1 MPNEKKYLIQIDGI
15 EGQSVKDSAWW
26 NDYKDDLHK
35 NYNPTVF
42 EISDYDEN
50 DTLDTDQYMISING
64 MDGSSVKDAA
74 WWNDYKDDFMSKYGD
89 KAVVKRV
96 RYVDYWYDKAND
108 DKAAIASRE
117 KEIDDLRK
125 QQSSTQRWT
134 PEYNEFEKQ
143 ISDKQMQ
150 IINYEESYKNNPR
163 VVEAEK
169 AYAEEY
175 AAAQEEYDKNYPN
188 LLKQEL
194 QEAKESRAK
203 KRYAPDVFPSLAKDK
218 KIDIDL
224 DENSKF
230 KLDKEDRQSNAERKL
245 EIPEE
250 LQKEVRKDLQ
260 ANTALSKQEIDD
272 IVSGKTN
279 IPIESSENLDSA
291 QHFID
296 AYDYLVNNKSSIA
309 QGIWYSVWED
319 VNKNDIDN
327 VYNVLKKLEDEF
339 GNINDVSDEQIA
351 SALSESEAILLK
363 TYFLLSEEEQNVSG
377 AFKGGEI
384 AGESIKIAGEMALWS
399 AITALTSGAAAPAA
413 GAAMSVSLGGKVLKI
428 GQKLLSALG
437 KWSIKSGMTG
447 LAKGGLKAVGG
458 LTKAVGKYA
467 LKSAPFTLLAP
478 TTYKHVSEKQLQ
490 IDDDG
495 RLMDSRADVAKYF
508 MEDWIENFTEFSGE
522 GFADLF
528 KYIGKGVSKFPG
540 IGKLATAIGD
550 SGFGNKMK
558 WLYNTKGVQA
568 LKNLGFHGMP
578 AEILEELEGA
588 VLNELAGFD
597 DEAIENFFDKDNLGT
612 MLIGF
617 APMTLFGAGV
627 STVSMASAVRNL
639 SKSEKALMTAL
650 SSTMSEEKIS
660 SMQSEIMEAKT
671 AGEISEI
678 YKKYTKGAKL
688 TKEQVATMLKYG
700 ENAARYNTLLA
711 NREDLNVDEVKSI
724 NSPYDIGFSMT
735 EGDLYDVNEAEQAA
749 RQAVIDTGIFDES
762 GETEESAN
770 EFLDMSSID
779 LFQFI
784 EDNKS
789 NLTEEQTLAINQLAT
804 AKSISEG
811 LNDRL
816 SLGMEAAIANSLKI
830 SNDAS
835 ENGFITVGIHGVV
848 TDGVYKEEAVYVK
861 GNVKINNGTIS
872 NTSAMGSFP
881 VEVVNV
887 ATGEV
892 KIVDAN
898 ELHGLSKE
906 SIEDFNSKLTSAA
919 KSTYAGRWNEQMNTK
934 SSASKLRD
942 VEQYVGQKVYIDT
955 PNGGM
960 SEVEIQ
966 QILPNGEV
974 LIKGKKGDLGG
985 QSTIR
990 MKADELYDSISRD
1003 SNGNIITVEQ
1013 TQQAP
1018 VVEDTQDSVEP
1029 VTDFRGETFNIIL
1042 NNTPVEVEVLSQ
1054 DDSSKTV
1061 RYQYKDA
1068 NNRTKIGSST
1078 IAEFESAMKQYEESV
1093 SQQNNTPV
1101 EETTENETIN
1111 EDPVNETQAEDI
1123 DWDALYES
1131 DKNAYLAEL
1140 QKEFGEEAIDVLKE
1154 EIADAQKK
1162 IKKLSNK
1169 ETKTQ
1174 AERIKNRKEKKRLQE
1189 RINEL
1194 NGMIEKLSPSELSLF
1209 NEELEP
1215 NKELQSEETP
1225 VAETHETTKPA
1236 VLNGV
1241 VLEEPKRTEVKRPRG
1256 VKPINAAE
1264 LAAQE
1269 LSSNTVNGGI
1279 KLTKESFFKHT
1290 GYGVEDANA
1299 FKGIF
1304 RLAENGGMSLEEA
1317 GERLM
1322 EIDSEYGYNLL
1333 DHNDPMAGVNAI
1345 LEAIGANRTM
1355 SDLRSYAARNRQ
1367 AELQKEADALYGYL
1381 YEQYEQMLDEVHR
1394 NEIFGEELEAVTALT
1409 EEEYNELNAIFAE
1422 ETIDYGTEHIE
1433 GESDTLH
1440 ETEDFGDL
1448 PVAEGEV
1455 SGAVEGSNQVL
1466 QEAQPVHTRGEGSA
1480 EGSGAGNEVSGENAD
1495 SSVLNGSSST
1505 EELVSSIEGD
1515 MPDFTGAEY
1524 KAPSAPKA
1532 VADPIAEAQKRE
1544 KSLVS
1549 QLERPEIGHTQ
1560 KQDLAYNAG
1569 RAVADMFAT
1578 RAEYEAYEEVAADLG
1593 DYIEDFDRGVE
1604 ESFASRKQYQIGNL
1618 AISESEAT
1626 KLATDVVM
1634 QSIANAN
1641 IEAVVVTNEQVLQ
1654 VIESQKAKDSDF
1666 FGTSDGTVYGWTDGK
1681 KIYLTSAGINPNTPI
1696 HEYTHLWANAM
1707 MRKNAEGWNSVK
1719 SLLKNTPVWKEVM
1732 NDSNYGNIHNNEDLV
1747 ASEVLSRISGEQN
1760 AAKLEEVAQK
1770 MVNEAKGTMRKAEAR
1785 GLIQNI
1791 KDALNKFWNW
1801 VGTELFGIK
1810 KFESVSQV
1818 TDRVLWDFVNN
1829 TELADAVNNISSV
1842 NQPKTKEGAISDAD
1856 LGITSTPTQIQFSIS
1871 KNNQQLIDKWL
1882 GARTDLSENERRAF
1896 MLYINDREPKQQ
1908 LAMARWIA
1916 RGMMRIPED
1925 LSIVDQAFTLA
1936 NKMKVDPMTFET
1948 PAAIVKEYNDRFGET
1963 KNSGT
1968 TDYLSPD
1975 DARFN
1980 GILTNKTDMGNGI
1993 VVYDVQNDM
2002 TGRDAV
2008 REIMND
2014 HLGKEFNCWCLLY
2027 ANAEGVATANSEQ
2040 MWWSYNGTQKKV
2052 AFKDGVI
2059 CAFCA
2064 STGKSSEWWDLQDIS
2079 HGKNIPFESKI
2090 EGDVLGRSTMCELK
2104 NGSVAPVKGSKIFK
2118 GNRKNGTYEEWSSM
2132 DPHSLTLR
2140 TERKGG
2146 KDNGMTEKWDGNGNL
2161 IYKGRYKRGT
2171 KEGKHM
2177 SFRPDGFVLSE
2188 ATYKDDFPI
2197 GDVVEYHNNGQ
2208 LANKGHYNKAG
2219 RRDGEFTKYDENG
2232 NVIFHA
2238 NYVDGFLV
2246 GERISVEGSNRD
2258 VTFGELEESDGFY
2271 YHIIREGSPKS
2282 PISSYTKIDKTTR
2295 KPSESI
2301 HIHRKPARLFGL
2313 IKAKVDYVSLKFNGE
2328 NIVIDSSGKVLEVS
2342 NKNIDVVASGNGIIV
2357 NVVENDSNVA
2367 TAYYFEKGKLK
2378 TVDGSSATKEQI
2390 AHAKEIGLHESAQDI
2405 LSHAKERAKE
2415 IYDNIMSSSE
2425 KVFGNRAEYQ
2435 IGEQMKEGSEAW
2447 QRAAETVIS
2456 LLENS
2461 GINVVRLSNEQLN
2474 NLIATNPKLK
2484 SLETEEGT
2492 IYGWTDGKNIY
2503 LTEAGINPNTP
2514 IHEYTHIWA
2523 RAMMKQNP
2531 KGWNSIKGLLKG
2543 TDIWDEVI
2551 NDPNYSN
2558 IKNNEDAVASE
2569 ALSRLSGS
2577 QNAAKMEQMAQ
2588 QMIDEAKGTGQKLK
2602 ARGLIQNI
2610 KDALNKFWSWVGKH
2624 FFEIENF
2631 NSIDEVTDRVLYDLV
2646 NQTDL
2651 GELAEGRTEYSKKSY
2666 GKGKGY
2672 GQKNNFTQEFLDDV
2686 YDRVLSKYHFEKA
2699 SSPYVYM
2706 NGYIM
2711 RIDVPSTED
2720 LKRYRNIDKTDGFG
2734 IRSATFVGNI
2744 TEKQFNEVVDEYEQG
2759 VSRTPRGISELAE
2772 TYSEVGGDSINSDN
2786 VNIEDSETDINN
2798 DRLHRQTQSQKESAK
2813 QGTFVKSSNS
2823 YLRASRIDSGISLA
2837 SSVGTFH
2844 HSGILAKLYAEYM
2857 DAVERGKKVRAENIV
2872 EDAAAQTGYTEEVY
2886 HGTPRYGFTEF
2897 ESHRPSGA
2905 IFTTTARNTAANYG
2919 GDGKY
2924 ASVRRIN
2931 KGLKEVKS
2939 TQDVLD
2945 NAKSRFDQD
2954 WRLATQ
2960 QERDA
2965 TILRVETEAKSV
2977 LEKIQELDTNL
2988 SNLPANVQES
2998 LSWMADMIYT
3008 AAEGRQNGNEG
3019 NALSNLLKDGYKRF
3033 KESREFARQWIREHY
3048 NELTPEQE
3056 RYWSYINGFKVGD
3069 IAIEAGYSMA
3079 QAVSDSEIATVDGK
3093 SFLFIDDLN
3102 ERTQEDKNVGTY
3114 KLFGNLGSNPLVIE
3128 AGKKNWFD
3136 LDFNGMKTT
3145 DSIAEWAK
3153 ENGYTSV
3160 VFKNIYDYGDL
3171 SDVKVFFDSSQLKS
3185 ADPIT
3190 YDNEGNI
3197 IPLSERF
3204 NLEENDIRYRKADAQ
3219 NAAVDYLVGDS
3230 RNEVIE
3236 RAVNEEASKLG
3247 VKVTFKTR
3255 EQMEKGHENDKG
3267 YYNTKTGEIVICTEN
3282 NASISDAIQTI
3293 LHEAVAHKGLRQLMG
3308 DKFNQF
3314 IDRVYN
3320 SLDAKTK
3327 AEVDAL
3333 AEKEYDGNTAVAMEE
3348 YMAKLAESENFS
3360 EQTIWEKI
3368 KTIFNNII
3376 NTLLGRND
3384 IKLGDSEL
3392 RYLLGASYNNMVNP
3406 NGMMTLEG
3414 WAKDMLMRENYGI
3427 NEVNTATPDIL
3438 SRTGID
3444 VTEVSRETAKQV
3456 YDRVVNE
3463 NWQEVQRQFQD
3474 AYQPV
3479 RIAIDAIQQETGNV
3493 PIEDYENYLLIQNQA
3508 SSRSRVETDNFKRQY
3523 YTPILDSIDAIIN
3536 SLIEARGLKNN
3547 KANRAELYKEV
3558 RQYLIAKHGLERNK
3572 YYQEHKEEY
3581 RDYSGLTSLFGL
3593 DSSEVEAAEEEAM
3606 ALVDEFES
3614 SLGRT
3619 NNEDGEM
3626 ISQGELV
3633 EALWNKINAATDK
3646 TLRHSYE
3653 CGIISRQQYN
3663 DIKSMFEF
3671 YIPLRGFDETTAED
3685 VYSYARFEGNRFNPA
3700 VKTAEGRTSLADDPI
3715 ATIMNMAESEIAQGN
3730 KNRAKQALYSYLLN
3744 RNVTDENGN
3753 QQQNSLMQIE
3763 SVWYVKS
3770 KDAEGNEVYQI
3781 AAPNH
3786 DAGETYEEFEQRMA
3800 DMAADGEAFKS
3811 EKGKVNVGMRF
3822 QQPSNANAHY
3832 IYLKVNGVEKAI
3844 YVNGDPKAANAI
3856 NGKYPK
3862 KDPATFAK
3870 MRNLNR
3876 LISSTFTN
3884 YSLEFTVRNLFRDAI
3899 YSRVNVFVKESDP
3912 AYRKKFRRNWRHN
3925 LFTMIG
3931 MISKY
3936 KSGKFDNAELNEN
3949 EAMFVEFMENGGQ
3962 TGYTLINS
3970 VENHKKEL
3978 EKSLERMRK
3987 GKKNSIKNSSKFMV
4001 LLNGIELLNE
4011 ASELVTRFAAYKTSR
4026 EMGRGVVSSV
4036 NDAKEISVNFNTKGA
4051 QDGDGALGLISRY
4064 LGAAKYFFNASVQGV
4079 QNLNAMMKKGKG
4091 KFCGVACGTM
4101 AFGALMPMINSALA
4115 GMLGYGDDDEY
4126 WNIPEYDRQN
4136 NICIMTGGGKYI
4148 KIPLPIGFREMF
4160 GIGDIIAAGLYDKR
4174 FDRDML
4180 SVAADIA
4187 NKIGSIVLPV
4197 NPLEGPANEL
4207 SFVESAVT
4215 FLAPDAADFAVQSLI
4230 NKDFKGDPLQK
4241 EYGYNEHDPEWTK
4254 AFANNPSWLKG
4265 ACKWLYEV
4273 CPHIDWSPEH
4283 IDNGLSNLFG
4293 GIYSLTKK
4301 TANVID
4307 KIWNYEEFKTSEIPV
4322 VGVVFGEGADDN
4334 GRYLNSAYW
4343 EMNDYYEERVAEVK
4357 RVAKAFGYT
4366 LDDVYK
4372 RVPEG
4377 KPRVGEHHP
4386 EMSKIYNDSYFDFD
4400 WMQEWYLGNNGETTV
4415 KHGAKVKTDGLSQI
4429 KNDIKKLEK
4438 EINGNKDGMPTKKQE
4453 KDLAKLTTKYN
4464 EMFESFVNDMMELD

>member
-50 DTLDTDQYMISING
+50 DALDTDQYMISING

-125 QQSSTQRWT
+125 QQSDTQRWT
-134 PEYNEFEKQ
+134 PEYNAFEGEIAKKQ
-143 ISDKQMQ
+143 TQLISLQNAYD
-150 IINYEESYKNNPR
+150 NNPR
-163 VVEAEK
+163 VIEQKELEEQARKEYEAN
-169 AYAEEY
+169 AHNILRDRIAEESENKIG
-175 AAAQEEYDKNYPN
+175 AELRDKEELYLTPEERRERMKMQAETADSSF
-188 LLKQEL
+188 
-194 QEAKESRAK
+194 ESRDNTRVDFARYEGKHMMSQGGMPAK
-203 KRYAPDVFPSLAKDK
+203 KS
-218 KIDIDL
+218 
-224 DENSKF
+224 
-230 KLDKEDRQSNAERKL
+230 
-245 EIPEE
+245 
-250 LQKEVRKDLQ
+250 
-260 ANTALSKQEIDD
+260 SKQYDY
-272 IVSGKTN
+272 
-279 IPIESSENLDSA
+279 LSA
-291 QHFID
+291 ATSFLD
-296 AYDYLVNNKSSIA
+296 AYDYLKNNRSSIA
-309 QGIWYSVWED
+309 QGMWYDIWESVGEEEYD
-319 VNKNDIDN
+319 A
-327 VYNVLKKLEDEF
+327 VYQVMKKLEDKL
-339 GNINDVSDEQIA
+339 GNLNEI
-351 SALSESEAILLK
+351 SAEKIDSILTEREKILLEAYFLVSEAEEK
-363 TYFLLSEEEQNVSG
+363 TSR
-377 AFKGGEI
+377 AFKGGQI
-384 AGESIKIAGEMALWS
+384 AGESALIAGEMLLWS
-399 AITALTSGAAAPAA
+399 AVTALTGGAAAPAA
-413 GAAMSVSLGGKVLKI
+413 VTVSLGKGAITIATNILK
-428 GQKLLSALG
+428 GVG
-437 KWSIKSGMTG
+437 KW
-447 LAKGGLKAVGG
+447 ALKN
-458 LTKAVGKYA
+458 A
-467 LKSAPFTLLAP
+467 LKSAVFTTLSP
-478 TTYKHVSEKQLQ
+478 TTYKHMAKNRLQ
-490 IDDDG
+490 IGEDGKLTDSSSDD
-495 RLMDSRADVAKYF
+495 LKSFAQSV
-508 MEDWIENFTEFSGE
+508 IENFTEFSGDGIVE
-522 GFADLF
+522 ALGF
-528 KYIGKGVSKFPG
+528 IGKATGKVASKTL
-540 IGKLATAIGD
+540 GKTTVGTKMMKAAKALGE
-550 SGFGNKMK
+550 SKLGEFGK
-558 WLYNTKGVQA
+558 WIHNSKGMQIVG
-568 LKNLGFHGMP
+568 NMGFHGLP
-578 AEILEELEGA
+578 AEILEEFEGA
-588 VLNELAGFD
+588 ILNEISGLD
-597 DEAIENFFDKDNLGT
+597 NQAIEQFFDEDNFG
-612 MLIGF
+612 MMIIGF
-617 APMTLFGAGV
+617 APMTLFGAGA
-627 STVSMASAVRNL
+627 SSVSMALVSRNL
-639 SKSEKALMTAL
+639 SKAERNLISELSPYVSEEELSNAISLAKNASTSVEISQAL
-650 SSTMSEEKIS
+650 S
-660 SMQSEIMEAKT
+660 
-671 AGEISEI
+671 
-678 YKKYTKGAKL
+678 
-688 TKEQVATMLKYG
+688 
-700 ENAARYNTLLA
+700 TL
-711 NREDLNVDEVKSI
+711 VKSGKI
-724 NSPYDIGFSMT
+724 TADKLGTITDFGKAVANYKSTFSGEYKNFQKEVEKLNEPYNVGQQMS
-735 EGDLYDVNEAEQAA
+735 EGDLYDVYENVEIGAQKVRESGLFD
-749 RQAVIDTGIFDES
+749 IMDES
-762 GETEESAN
+762 TQSPMFSEKIFELTSTELLSLMETQGKNIPENARKA
-770 EFLDMSSID
+770 
-779 LFQFI
+779 I
-784 EDNKS
+784 EDLISYK
-789 NLTEEQTLAINQLAT
+789 AIT
-804 AKSISEG
+804 EG
-811 LNDRL
+811 LMDKL
-816 SLGMEAAIANSLKI
+816 VSEANAEIAKFTKI
-830 SNDAS
+830 STDAASNDVLTTGQY
-835 ENGFITVGIHGVV
+835 NGSV
-848 TDGVYKEEAVYVK
+848 VYVK
-861 GNVKINNGTIS
+861 GNVEVNEGLIVNSEGTKSHPVEIVNSTTGETIIVDSNDISNVKQINLEEYNTKLRGVSTAVYKSRWENAVNQKSAASKIN
-872 NTSAMGSFP
+872 
-881 VEVVNV
+881 EV
-887 ATGEV
+887 TQ
-892 KIVDAN
+892 
-898 ELHGLSKE
+898 L
-906 SIEDFNSKLTSAA
+906 
-919 KSTYAGRWNEQMNTK
+919 
-934 SSASKLRD
+934 
-942 VEQYVGQKVYIDT
+942 VGQKVYINTQD
-955 PNGGM
+955 GGM
-960 SEVEIQ
+960 TEVEVQ

-974 LIKGKKGDLGG
+974 VIKGKKGDLGG

-1003 SNGNIITVEQ
+1003 SNGGVIRAEQ
-1013 TQQAP
+1013 THQKP
-1018 VVEDTQDSVEP
+1018 VVEETQESAEP
-1029 VTDFRGETFNIIL
+1029 ITDFRGETFNILID
-1042 NNTPVEVEVLSQ
+1042 NTPVEAEVLSQ

-1061 RYQYKDA
+1061 RYQYTDA
-1068 NNRTKIGSST
+1068 NNNTRIGSST

-1093 SQQNNTPV
+1093 SQQNNNTPV
-1101 EETTENETIN
+1101 EVNTEESVTETPENEAIN
-1111 EDPVNETQAEDI
+1111 DTPVNETPAKAEEI
-1123 DWDALYES
+1123 DWDSLFETNK
-1131 DKNAYLAEL
+1131 DAYLAEL
-1140 QKEFGEEAIDVLKE
+1140 QNEFGEEAVDVLME

-1169 ETKTQ
+1169 DTKTQ

-1189 RINEL
+1189 RIDEL
-1194 NGMIEKLSPSELSLF
+1194 NGMIEKLSPAAVEQELPF
-1209 NEELEP
+1209 DEVTEENNAIPVE
-1215 NKELQSEETP
+1215 NKPTP
-1225 VAETHETTKPA
+1225 KPA

-2543 TDIWDEVI
+2543 TDIWDEVV
-2551 NDPNYSN
+2551 NDPNYSK
-2558 IKNNEDAVASE
+2558 IKDDEDAVASE
-2569 ALSRLSGS
+2569 AISRLSGS
-2577 QNAAKMEQMAQ
+2577 KNAAKLEAMAQ
-2588 QMIDEAKGTGQKLK
+2588 KMIDDAKGNMQKVK

-2624 FFEIENF
+2624 LFEIENF

-2646 NQTDL
+2646 NKTDL
-2651 GELAEGRTEYSKKSY
+2651 GELREGKTELQIAGKKGAYNLDIDEEFGGGVAYRMNALGLAEQLESEGFDKKQIRNSTGWERGHDGEWRYEIDDLVIKDNIKLKKGMTLGDIAKKNGLFKAYPFLADIEVRKMTTKEFMETDADGAYNKDDNEIIVRIKNDDGIIGIDEWEVLVHEVQHAIQHYEGFTTGASESFVKRNAREILREEEKKAKPLYDRMEERVNQLKDEMREEVYAQLPKRMSKRDKENALANAVDKAKFSDEAYENIRQQWLPYANRIKTLKILTGDPFYRNRIEDPMVIWDLYKSYAGEVEARNAVERMYLIDEERAEKTLEETEDTPRELQVAVGESSGIAESRKKSY
-2666 GKGKGY
+2666 GKENGY
-2672 GQKNNFTQEFLDDV
+2672 GQKNSFTQEFLDDV
-2686 YDRVLSKYHFEKA
+2686 YDRVLSRYNFEKA
-2699 SSPYVYM
+2699 ASPYVYM
-2706 NGYIM
+2706 DGYIM
-2711 RIDVPSTED
+2711 RIDVPSTEN
-2720 LKRYRNIDKTDGFG
+2720 LKRYRNVDKTDGFG
-2734 IRSATFVGNI
+2734 IRSATFAGDI
-2744 TEKQFNEVVDEYEQG
+2744 TEAEFNEIVNEYEQG
-2759 VSRTPRGISELAE
+2759 ISRTPRGTSELAE
-2772 TYSEVGGDSINSDN
+2772 TYSEVGGGSINSDN
-2786 VNIEDSETDINN
+2786 VNIEDSETNIDN

-2813 QGTFVKSSNS
+2813 RGTFVKSSNS
-2823 YLRASRIDSGISLA
+2823 YLRASGIDSGISHI
-2837 SSVGTFH
+2837 S
-2844 HSGILAKLYAEYM
+2844 
-2857 DAVERGKKVRAENIV
+2857 
-2872 EDAAAQTGYTEEVY
+2872 
-2886 HGTPRYGFTEF
+2886 
-2897 ESHRPSGA
+2897 
-2905 IFTTTARNTAANYG
+2905 
-2919 GDGKY
+2919 
-2924 ASVRRIN
+2924 
-2931 KGLKEVKS
+2931 
-2939 TQDVLD
+2939 
-2945 NAKSRFDQD
+2945 
-2954 WRLATQ
+2954 
-2960 QERDA
+2960 
-2965 TILRVETEAKSV
+2965 
-2977 LEKIQELDTNL
+2977 
-2988 SNLPANVQES
+2988 
-2998 LSWMADMIYT
+2998 
-3008 AAEGRQNGNEG
+3008 
-3019 NALSNLLKDGYKRF
+3019 
-3033 KESREFARQWIREHY
+3033 
-3048 NELTPEQE
+3048 
-3056 RYWSYINGFKVGD
+3056 
-3069 IAIEAGYSMA
+3069 
-3079 QAVSDSEIATVDGK
+3079 
-3093 SFLFIDDLN
+3093 
-3102 ERTQEDKNVGTY
+3102 
-3114 KLFGNLGSNPLVIE
+3114 
-3128 AGKKNWFD
+3128 
-3136 LDFNGMKTT
+3136 
-3145 DSIAEWAK
+3145 K
-3153 ENGYTSV
+3153 EN
-3160 VFKNIYDYGDL
+3160 L
-3171 SDVKVFFDSSQLKS
+3171 
-3185 ADPIT
+3185 
-3190 YDNEGNI
+3190 
-3197 IPLSERF
+3197 
-3204 NLEENDIRYRKADAQ
+3204 YRKADAQ
-3219 NAAVDYLVGDS
+3219 NAAVDYLAGDA

-3236 RAVNEEASKLG
+3236 NAVNEEAAKLG
-3247 VKVTFKTR
+3247 VNVSYKTR
-3255 EQMEKGHENDKG
+3255 EEMEKGHENDKG
-3267 YYNTKTGEIVICTEN
+3267 YYDTRTGEIVICTEN
-3282 NASISDAIQTI
+3282 NANVADAIQTI
-3293 LHEAVAHKGLRQLMG
+3293 LHEAVAHKGLRALMG

-3763 SVWYVKS
+3763 SVWYV
-3770 KDAEGNEVYQI
+3770 
-3781 AAPNH
+3781 
-3786 DAGETYEEFEQRMA
+3786 
-3800 DMAADGEAFKS
+3800 
-3811 EKGKVNVGMRF
+3811 
-3822 QQPSNANAHY
+3822 
-3832 IYLKVNGVEKAI
+3832 
-3844 YVNGDPKAANAI
+3844 
-3856 NGKYPK
+3856 
-3862 KDPATFAK
+3862 
-3870 MRNLNR
+3870 
-3876 LISSTFTN
+3876 
-3884 YSLEFTVRNLFRDAI
+3884 
-3899 YSRVNVFVKESDP
+3899 
-3912 AYRKKFRRNWRHN
+3912 
-3925 LFTMIG
+3925 
-3931 MISKY
+3931 
-3936 KSGKFDNAELNEN
+3936 
-3949 EAMFVEFMENGGQ
+3949 
-3962 TGYTLINS
+3962 
-3970 VENHKKEL
+3970 
-3978 EKSLERMRK
+3978 
-3987 GKKNSIKNSSKFMV
+3987 
-4001 LLNGIELLNE
+4001 
-4011 ASELVTRFAAYKTSR
+4011 
-4026 EMGRGVVSSV
+4026 
-4036 NDAKEISVNFNTKGA
+4036 
-4051 QDGDGALGLISRY
+4051 
-4064 LGAAKYFFNASVQGV
+4064 
-4079 QNLNAMMKKGKG
+4079 
-4091 KFCGVACGTM
+4091 
-4101 AFGALMPMINSALA
+4101 
-4115 GMLGYGDDDEY
+4115 
-4126 WNIPEYDRQN
+4126 
-4136 NICIMTGGGKYI
+4136 
-4148 KIPLPIGFREMF
+4148 
-4160 GIGDIIAAGLYDKR
+4160 
-4174 FDRDML
+4174 
-4180 SVAADIA
+4180 
-4187 NKIGSIVLPV
+4187 
-4197 NPLEGPANEL
+4197 
-4207 SFVESAVT
+4207 
-4215 FLAPDAADFAVQSLI
+4215 
-4230 NKDFKGDPLQK
+4230 
-4241 EYGYNEHDPEWTK
+4241 
-4254 AFANNPSWLKG
+4254 
-4265 ACKWLYEV
+4265 
-4273 CPHIDWSPEH
+4273 
-4283 IDNGLSNLFG
+4283 
-4293 GIYSLTKK
+4293 
-4301 TANVID
+4301 
-4307 KIWNYEEFKTSEIPV
+4307 
-4322 VGVVFGEGADDN
+4322 
-4334 GRYLNSAYW
+4334 
-4343 EMNDYYEERVAEVK
+4343 
-4357 RVAKAFGYT
+4357 
-4366 LDDVYK
+4366 
-4372 RVPEG
+4372 
-4377 KPRVGEHHP
+4377 
-4386 EMSKIYNDSYFDFD
+4386 
-4400 WMQEWYLGNNGETTV
+4400 
-4415 KHGAKVKTDGLSQI
+4415 
-4429 KNDIKKLEK
+4429 
-4438 EINGNKDGMPTKKQE
+4438 
-4453 KDLAKLTTKYN
+4453 
-4464 EMFESFVNDMMELD
+4464 